1 VGYEEEEVIVSTKPY
16 AHVANRLA
24 RALEL
29 ESPAVALAFVDQSPP
44 DVAELSSE
52 TPSACSLWRRA
63 EGEVF
68 YAPAAKHF
76 NCAVGAMTMGFA
88 LDERAQARLGDVVGQ
103 MCACGYVGA
112 DEPARIPKVGRP
124 AAGIVYGP
132 LGDLP
137 VEPDLVLVWLRPHQ
151 AMLFNEASGAAS
163 WAGLRHLPVLGRPAC
178 AALPHA
184 LAASEPALSL
194 GCLGMRTFT
203 EVSGD
208 RMLAVIPRANLE
220 AFVDALETTVAANRT
235 MRAAYDAQKAAF
247 TAQV

>member
-1 VGYEEEEVIVSTKPY
+1 MSTRPHTY
-16 AHVANRLA
+16 VADRLA
-24 RALEL
+24 IALAL
-29 ESPAVALAFVDQSPP
+29 ESPAVGLAFVDQSPP
-44 DVAELSSE
+44 DVAELGTE
-52 TPSACSLWRRA
+52 TPSACSLWRQA
-63 EGEVF
+63 EDGVF

-88 LDERAQARLGDVVGQ
+88 LDESAQARLADVVGQ

-112 DEPARIPKVGRP
+112 DEPASIPKVGRQ

-163 WAGLRHLPVLGRPAC
+163 WAGRRHLPVLGRPAC

-184 LAASEPALSL
+184 LAASQPALSM

-220 AFVDALETTVAANRT
+220 AFVDALEQTVVANQT
-235 MRAAYDAQKAAF
+235 MGAAYDAQKAAF
-247 TAQV
+247 TAP